1 MSRKFKTANYE
12 ETLNQT
18 IRLAEALPPQHLARF
33 VVDMI
38 AQLDLSKIYD
48 RYAPVGGEAI
58 APEILLGLLFYGYA
72 TGVFSSRK
80 IEKATYE
87 SIPFRY
93 IAGGLHPDHD
103 TIANFRKTFL
113 DEIKESVCANP
124 AAGAGGGGV
133 ETGEYQSGWQQDPC
147 GCVQEQSGELQA
159 FDRDRSPTAEG
170 SRRIVRAG

>member
-1 MSRKFKTANYE
+1 MSRKFKRANYE

-18 IRLAEALPPQHLARF
+18 IRLGEALPPQHLARF

-38 AQLDLSKIYD
+38 TQLNLSKIYE
-48 RYAPVGGEAI
+48 RYAPIGGEAI

-93 IAGGLHPDHD
+93 VAGGLHPDHD
-103 TIANFRKTFL
+103 TIANFRKTFFRRR
-113 DEIKESVCANP
+113 ECCNWGISVWM
-124 AAGAGGGGV
+124 AA
-133 ETGEYQSGWQQDPC
+133 
-147 GCVQEQSGELQA
+147 
-159 FDRDRSPTAEG
+159 RSMRMRPKAK
-170 SRRIVRAG
+170 R